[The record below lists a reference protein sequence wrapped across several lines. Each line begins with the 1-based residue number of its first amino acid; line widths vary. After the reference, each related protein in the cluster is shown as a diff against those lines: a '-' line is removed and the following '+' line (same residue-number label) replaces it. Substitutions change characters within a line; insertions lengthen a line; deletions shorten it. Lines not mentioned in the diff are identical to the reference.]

1 MDYPEGVSLTVEPR
15 WRSLAR
21 CQSGLLTRSQL
32 SAAGIDRWAVR
43 HRIQSER
50 WQAVAS
56 DVIATTTG
64 ELTQH
69 QRRWAAV
76 LHGGEDAL
84 LSGLS
89 AAEDAG
95 LQRWSRPIHEVLI
108 PYAAPTPS
116 PLEGAVY
123 RRTRRNVRAMR
134 ERGVDLP
141 RCKIEPA
148 VLLFASRDRSERA
161 AAGVLAAVVQQQ
173 LTSPDRLATW
183 LDQLAPLRRSR
194 LMRTVLLEI
203 AGGAQS
209 LGEIDVRRMCRR
221 HRLAPPRRQVRRR
234 DMSGRTRFTD
244 CEWRLTDGRTLVL
257 EVDGSFHM
265 ESEHWEDDLARHR
278 GLAATDRIIVRCTT
292 RELRDSPEVVARD
305 LITLGVPRRL

>member
-148 VLLFASRDRSERA
+148 VLLFASRDRSERRSSRRARGRLA
-161 AAGVLAAVVQQQ
+161 AAVDLAGPA
-173 LTSPDRLATW
+173 RHLARSARTASTIAT
-183 LDQLAPLRRSR
+183 DANGAAGDCRRSTVTRGDRRAPNVPTPSPGSPATTGSAPRHEWAHPVHR
-194 LMRTVLLEI
+194 LRVAAHRWAHSRPRGRRQLPHGERALGGRPRSASR
-203 AGGAQS
+203 AGGDRSDHRSMHDARAQG
-209 LGEIDVRRMCRR
+209 LTRG
-221 HRLAPPRRQVRRR
+221 
-234 DMSGRTRFTD
+234 GR
-244 CEWRLTDGRTLVL
+244 
-257 EVDGSFHM
+257 
-265 ESEHWEDDLARHR
+265 A
-278 GLAATDRIIVRCTT
+278 
-292 RELRDSPEVVARD
+292 
-305 LITLGVPRRL
+305 

>member
-1 MDYPEGVSLTVEPR
+1 M
-15 WRSLAR
+15 
-21 CQSGLLTRSQL
+21 TRSQL
-32 SAAGIDRWAVR
+32 SAVGVDRWAVA
-43 HRIQSER
+43 HRIKSER
-50 WQAVAS
+50 WQLVAS
-56 DVIATTTG
+56 DVIATKTG

-69 QRRWAAV
+69 QQRWAAV
-76 LHGGEDAL
+76 LHGGEGAL

-89 AAEDAG
+89 AAEEAG
-95 LQRWSRPIHEVLI
+95 LQHWSRPTHEVLI
-108 PYAAPTPS
+108 PYAAPIPS

-134 ERGVDLP
+134 ERSVDLP
-141 RCKIEPA
+141 RSKIEPA
-148 VLLFASRDRSERA
+148 ALLFASRDRSERV

-173 LTSPDRLATW
+173 LTSPDRLLSW

-194 LMRTVLLEI
+194 VMRMVLLEI

-234 DMSGRTRFTD
+234 DASGRTRFTD
-244 CEWRLTDGRTLVL
+244 CEWHLADGRTLIL

-265 ESEHWEDDLARHR
+265 ESEHWEDDLARQR
-278 GLAATDRIIVRCTT
+278 GLAATDRVIVRCTT
-292 RELRDSPEVVARD
+292 RELRDAPEVVARD
-305 LITLGVPRRL
+305 LIALGVPRRL